1 MDEELLAEF
10 LTESNE
16 NLASIE
22 EQLLELESDPANTEI
37 LDSIFRVIHT
47 VKGSCG
53 FLGLSGL
60 EKVAHAGENLLG
72 KIRSNKFMTDSDI
85 VSLLLESTD
94 AIKELI
100 AGLEEQGVEP
110 VLDHSSICMRL
121 AAAERLIDG
130 EADAKAT
137 VDDSR
142 EKVTVTENDV
152 DWLAGINETEIAA
165 LRDAGLLTPKAVLD
179 AGFEELRALDG
190 MQPAHALKILG
201 LAKSVKLAEAKV
213 AVASEAAPER
223 KDEEKNEPEAVVAVV
238 ETKPE
243 EQQARVVDKKTQA
256 QPVRKVKT
264 EGSVRVDVSL
274 LDELMNQVGE
284 LVLSR
289 NRLLRLVEQDGKA
302 DLVRTSRS
310 ISQITSRLQEKL
322 LHTRMQPIST
332 LWGAAPRLLRDIT
345 KSLGKKIR
353 VEMEGQETEL
363 DRTILAALK
372 DPMTHIIRNSCDH
385 GIESPESRQKSGK
398 AEEGCI
404 DLKARQESG
413 FIVIDI
419 CDDGGGIDADKIR
432 NKAVSMNVISSDMA
446 ATMSDKA
453 ALQLIFHAGLST
465 AEKVS
470 NLSGRGVGMDVVRSA
485 IESVGGAVEIDS
497 VIGKGTTLNIRIPL
511 TLAIIPA
518 LIVNSEQQHFAIP
531 QMMVQ
536 ELITVGRNSD
546 DWEEI
551 GGKPFYMLRGRLL
564 PIIALSQVLNQQV
577 DDIES
582 RSVVVVNIGER
593 QFGISVD
600 EILGAEE
607 IVVKPLGRHFNDLDV
622 YGGCSILGDGRVV
635 PILDCIGITKE
646 LRQEQDVE
654 SVVAERES
662 KLRGTAE
669 EGQYILVFAIAE
681 QWYAIPMALV
691 ERIEEVKSKDIECSG
706 RREVLQYRGDVVQV
720 IRLAS
725 VLEVESKPDSELVP
739 CLIVANQGRRLCI
752 QVDQI
757 VDIVKQ
763 ELEIHLESSEPYFVG
778 TAVVEGRSTEV
789 LDIFEVIKKMAPNWF
804 DGSGDRRK
812 RAQKI
817 LYVEDAVFF
826 RNLVIPLLDGLGC
839 EIITT
844 RNGEEAMHILE
855 HERPDMVLTDLEMPI
870 MDGFELAK
878 WIKKQPRLETVPII
892 ALSSLDESEYG
903 DDADLFQAI
912 VKKLDREV
920 LIHSV
925 TSALGRKRGNR
936 TPALTADGGRP
947 TEAGGRS

>member
-72 KIRSNKFMTDSDI
+72 KIRSNKFLADSDI

-110 VLDHSSICMRL
+110 VLDHSSICIRL

-130 EADAKAT
+130 TADTKAA
-137 VDDSR
+137 VDDTA
-142 EKVTVTENDV
+142 EKVTTVEDEAV
-152 DWLAGINETEIAA
+152 WLTGINDTEVAA
-165 LRDAGLLTPKAVLD
+165 LRDAGWLTPKAVLE
-179 AGFEELRALDG
+179 AGFEKLRALDG

-201 LAKSVKLAEAKV
+201 LAKSAKAIEV
-213 AVASEAAPER
+213 NVVDAPDVVSASKA
-223 KDEEKNEPEAVVAVV
+223 EEKAEPETAEAVV
-238 ETKPE
+238 EPKPE
-243 EQQARVVDKKTQA
+243 EQQVKVVENKVQV
-256 QPVRKVKT
+256 QPVRKVKS

-289 NRLLRLVEQDGKA
+289 NRLLRLVEQDSDA

-332 LWGAAPRLLRDIT
+332 LWGAVPRLLRDIT
-345 KSLGKKIR
+345 KTLGKKIR

-385 GIESPESRQKSGK
+385 GIESPEARQKNGK

-465 AEKVS
+465 ADKVS

-497 VIGKGTTLNIRIPL
+497 VLGKGTMLNIRIPL

-518 LIVNSEQQHFAIP
+518 LIVNSEKQHFAIP

-536 ELITVGRNSD
+536 ELITVARNSG

-551 GGKPFYMLRGRLL
+551 AGKPFYMLRGRLL
-564 PIIALSQVLNQQV
+564 PIIALSQVLDQQV
-577 DDIES
+577 DDIEA
-582 RSVVVVNIGER
+582 RSVVVVNIGDR

-646 LRQEQDVE
+646 LRQEQDIE

-662 KLRGTAE
+662 KTRGTAD

-720 IRLAS
+720 IRLDS
-725 VLEVESKPDSELVP
+725 VLEVESKPDSEQVP

-757 VDIVKQ
+757 IDIVKQ
-763 ELEIHLESSEPYFVG
+763 ELEIHLESNEPYFVG

-844 RNGEEAMHILE
+844 RNGEEAMTFLE

-878 WIKKQPRLETVPII
+878 WMKKQPRLETIPII
-892 ALSSLDESEYG
+892 ALSSLDESAYG
-903 DDADLFQAI
+903 DDAELFQAR

-920 LIHSV
+920 LIQSV
-925 TSALGRKRGNR
+925 TSALGRKRR
-936 TPALTADGGRP
+936 SQTPALTAGSRTIAEGGGKP
-947 TEAGGRS
+947 